1 MADDLNNDMG
11 TFGHPIVKTPNIDR
25 LASRGVRFDR
35 AYTQFP
41 LCSPSR
47 VSLLT
52 GLRPDTTKVHD
63 LVTDFRNVLPDVLT
77 LPQMFKRNGYLTA
90 RVGKIYHYGNPG
102 PDRDERS
109 RRSGVVGC
117 VRQPAR
123 DRQGRRDAC

>member
-1 MADDLNNDMG
+1 MAAGLMGVVAPAYAQQARRPKGLVILADDLNNGMG
-11 TFGHPIVKTPNIDR
+11 TYGHPIVKTPNIDR

-52 GLRPDTTKVHD
+52 GLRPARTRGHD
-63 LVTDFRNVLPDVLT
+63 LVTDFRTVLPDVLT

-90 RVGKIYHYGNPG
+90 RVGKIY
-102 PDRDERS
+102 
-109 RRSGVVGC
+109 
-117 VRQPAR
+117 
-123 DRQGRRDAC
+123 